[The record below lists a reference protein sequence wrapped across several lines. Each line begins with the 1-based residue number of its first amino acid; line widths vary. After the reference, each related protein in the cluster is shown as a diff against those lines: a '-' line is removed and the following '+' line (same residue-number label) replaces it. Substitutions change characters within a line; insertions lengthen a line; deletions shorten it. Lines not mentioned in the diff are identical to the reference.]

1 MRIGQKKSK
10 FRVSVPMS
18 FPDGV
23 YYIYWTTVGDLEQ
36 NIYTP
41 VKKTK
46 VIISKQQSKFFFFD
60 KLDVPIEVKE
70 INDIPLGGRSLPVLI
85 STEYAP
91 DTGIELVVRLEQN
104 YPSITLSSS
113 TVPMQLGVN
122 QNSFEVRVEL
132 FSKLI

>member
-1 MRIGQKKSK
+1 
-10 FRVSVPMS
+10 
-18 FPDGV
+18 
-23 YYIYWTTVGDLEQ
+23 
-36 NIYTP
+36 
-41 VKKTK
+41 
-46 VIISKQQSKFFFFD
+46 
-60 KLDVPIEVKE
+60 VPIEVKE

-91 DTGIELVVRLEQN
+91 DTGIELVVRFEQN

-122 QNSFEVRVEL
+122 QNSFEVKVEL